1 MTVTADPMPQPRSAD
16 AESPR
21 RPRGLWASIRRWWRK
36 HVLGQSSARSGR
48 GRDTRRTDAAEDGTP
63 PSFDQMRRDLRHLF
77 SRVRG
82 SRYVLR
88 HLAVLEHAMKRKGEA
103 AFEDLP
109 LPVLRQAA
117 VQLESLIEPPVTVG
131 VAALRSRLSM
141 ALLARE
147 RMARAD
153 PTPIPPDAVPPVPTL
168 PPRRSAAAV
177 SATAAAAVASANAMA
192 DTQPA
197 VLVRERISAYVA
209 QGEVEISEASVSDFE
224 KAVTDFAEMSID
236 IPLSLQKAD

>member
-1 MTVTADPMPQPRSAD
+1 MTASAKPHPGAGPGD
-16 AESPR
+16 ATR
-21 RPRGLWASIRRWWRK
+21 TDARPAGLWAQVRRWWRRV
-36 HVLGQSSARSGR
+36 VLGKPARSGR
-48 GRDTRRTDAAEDGTP
+48 SRRERPDEGDEAA
-63 PSFDQMRRDLRHLF
+63 PSIDRMRRDLRQLF

-109 LPVLRQAA
+109 LAVLRQAA
-117 VQLESLIEPPVTVG
+117 VQLESLIEPPVSAG
-131 VAALRSRLSM
+131 VAALRSRLGVT
-141 ALLARE
+141 LLARE

-153 PTPIPPDAVPPVPTL
+153 PNAVVAGIPSV
-168 PPRRSAAAV
+168 PPRRADGPSRAAMTAAAV
-177 SATAAAAVASANAMA
+177 SPNAMA

-209 QGEVEISEASVSDFE
+209 EGHIEISEASVSDFE
-224 KAVTDFAEMSID
+224 KAVTDFDLMLDLPVVAK
-236 IPLSLQKAD
+236 KAG